1 VRKGELFQVCGKL
14 YCDYVPC
21 VELRIAQLDAE
32 GFDTSALRDWLAELR
47 AQDGRMADAEKAW
60 LAAIDAGVALV

>member
-1 VRKGELFQVCGKL
+1 MRKRDFIKVCEKT

-21 VELRIAQLDAE
+21 VEQRIVELEERGLDSGE
-32 GFDTSALRDWLAELR
+32 MRRWLAELR
-47 AQDGRMADAEKAW
+47 EQDGRMADAEAAW